1 MRRYDRLVIPFF
13 FNFLSDLDIPM
24 KLLRNL
30 LTIFVVFATLGVGV
44 LFALQ
49 NKTAVPL
56 DLLVYSLGP
65 QSLALWVLGAFALG
79 GVLGVLVSSLTL
91 VRTRAS
97 LGSCKRQL
105 NKARDEVTRLRSE
118 NPIADAP

>member
-1 MRRYDRLVIPFF
+1 
-13 FNFLSDLDIPM
+13 M

-30 LTIFVVFATLGVGV
+30 LTIFVVLATLGMGV

-56 DLLVYSLGP
+56 DLLVYTLGP

-79 GVLGVLVSSLTL
+79 GVLGDHVTDFVGEDRCCGSQSGQPLTFQQCL
-91 VRTRAS
+91 A
-97 LGSCKRQL
+97 
-105 NKARDEVTRLRSE
+105 
-118 NPIADAP
+118 

>member
-1 MRRYDRLVIPFF
+1 
-13 FNFLSDLDIPM
+13 M

-30 LTIFVVFATLGVGV
+30 LTALVVLVTLGVGV

-49 NKTAVPL
+49 NKIPIP
-56 DLLVYSLGP
+56 LVYTFEP
-65 QSLALWVLGAFALG
+65 RSLALWILLAFALG
-79 GVLGVLVSSLTL
+79 GILGMVVSSVIL

-105 NKARDEVTRLRSE
+105 EKARVEVSRLRDEPPAVRGS
-118 NPIADAP
+118 

>member
-1 MRRYDRLVIPFF
+1 
-13 FNFLSDLDIPM
+13 M

-30 LTIFVVFATLGVGV
+30 LTALIVLATLGVGV

-49 NKTAVPL
+49 NKTLIPL
-56 DLLVYSLGP
+56 DLLVYTFEPRSV
-65 QSLALWVLGAFALG
+65 ALWILLAFALG
-79 GVLGVLVSSLTL
+79 GILGMFVSSVIL

-105 NKARDEVTRLRSE
+105 EKARVEVSKSLDEPPAARDS
-118 NPIADAP
+118 

>member
-1 MRRYDRLVIPFF
+1 
-13 FNFLSDLDIPM
+13 M

-30 LTIFVVFATLGVGV
+30 LTALVVLVTLGVGV

-49 NKTAVPL
+49 NKIPIPL
-56 DLLVYSLGP
+56 DLLVYTFEP
-65 QSLALWVLGAFALG
+65 RSLALWILLAFALG
-79 GVLGVLVSSLTL
+79 GILGMVVSSVIL

-105 NKARDEVTRLRSE
+105 EKARVEVSKLRDEPPAVRGS
-118 NPIADAP
+118 